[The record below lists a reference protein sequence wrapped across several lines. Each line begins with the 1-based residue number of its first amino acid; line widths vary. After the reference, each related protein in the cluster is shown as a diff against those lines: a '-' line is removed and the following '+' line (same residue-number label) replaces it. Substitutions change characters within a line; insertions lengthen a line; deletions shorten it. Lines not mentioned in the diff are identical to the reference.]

1 MRYLLAVVCLLRAWR
16 DANSTEVT
24 GYEGGGVSIRCN
36 YSEEYKG
43 NSKYLC
49 KGGRMSCEDLI
60 KTEKNNE
67 WVTEGRF
74 SLYDDPAVGFFTVNI
89 TGLQLMD
96 TGTYWCVVDVNWW
109 PNTYTEVSL
118 NVLKGPDSTN
128 TTKPTG
134 TATTA
139 IKGTATDRTIQ
150 PTVISTTPAISV
162 AASVKPSGTTP
173 RRTTSP
179 ETLLPI
185 TVGLTVVLLLLGLT
199 LPIFYRQKRKKP
211 AASKPLPDR
220 TDTDTRHPD
229 TIQCSSEYEE
239 IKDQSD
245 VVPSLYCTVD
255 FPESASP
262 MIVYSTVSPPKASCS
277 DSISYSTVIFTENPA
292 CTNDSAINFTKDSEY
307 ATVNL

>member
-36 YSEEYKG
+36 YSQKYKD

-89 TGLQLMD
+89 TGLQLTD

-118 NVLKGPDSTN
+118 NVLKDSTN

-179 ETLLPI
+179 GKQI
-185 TVGLTVVLLLLGLT
+185 NRHY
-199 LPIFYRQKRKKP
+199 YRLFP
-211 AASKPLPDR
+211 AYDWVPL
-220 TDTDTRHPD
+220 
-229 TIQCSSEYEE
+229 
-239 IKDQSD
+239 
-245 VVPSLYCTVD
+245 
-255 FPESASP
+255 
-262 MIVYSTVSPPKASCS
+262 
-277 DSISYSTVIFTENPA
+277 
-292 CTNDSAINFTKDSEY
+292 
-307 ATVNL
+307 

>member
-49 KGGRMSCEDLI
+49 K
-60 KTEKNNE
+60 
-67 WVTEGRF
+67 
-74 SLYDDPAVGFFTVNI
+74 VGFFTVNI